1 MTDSVTLERT
11 NYDTR
16 KQQDLGAFVTNLGKE
31 TNNRQTNAAE
41 QNKRIVKYADYIS
54 AMKKKGTKD
63 ERQ

>member
-11 NYDTR
+11 NYDIR
-16 KQQDLGAFVTNLGKE
+16 KQQEFPFVTNLGKE

-54 AMKKKGTKD
+54 AMKKKGISD
-63 ERQ
+63 ERK